1 MARGCEV
8 RASNLRLVNGVSA
21 GLEALGWA
29 LADPGEVVL
38 VPVPTYARSDNLR
51 YNCISC
57 PHLTIT
63 LTLCCCLKVF
73 CRHE

>member
-38 VPVPTYARSDNLR
+38 VPVPTYARSDNR
-51 YNCISC
+51 ATCISC
-57 PHLTIT
+57 PHLT
-63 LTLCCCLKVF
+63 LTIRCFQVF

>member
-29 LADPGEVVL
+29 LADPGEVVM
-38 VPVPTYARSDNLR
+38 VPVPTYARSATEPPASDV
-51 YNCISC
+51 
-57 PHLTIT
+57 LT
-63 LTLCCCLKVF
+63 
-73 CRHE
+73 

>member
-29 LADPGEVVL
+29 LADPGEVVM
-38 VPVPTYARSDNLR
+38 VPVPTYARSDNLQL
-51 YNCISC
+51 
-57 PHLTIT
+57 HLLSINPQLFQGFLPT
-63 LTLCCCLKVF
+63 
-73 CRHE
+73 